1 MKKSAL
7 VTGASG
13 GIGSEIARCL
23 RRDGFE
29 VLLHYNRA
37 RESAQ
42 TLSDEL
48 GGAPFYRADFENPS
62 EIEAMFDEINVMC
75 GGVDLLVNNA
85 GLAYY
90 GLLTDMKPE
99 EWRRLFAV
107 NVDGAYHC
115 CRLAIPNMVRR
126 KAGRIINIASVWG
139 LCGASCETAYSAAK
153 SALIGFTKALAKEL
167 GPSGISVN
175 CVAPGV
181 IMTEMLSSLSDE
193 TIEAL
198 REETPLGVIG
208 KPSDVA
214 ELVSF
219 LASDRAG
226 FITGQVISPNGGFVI
241 S

>member
-1 MKKSAL
+1 MKKKAL

-23 RRDGFE
+23 DRDGFE

-37 RESAQ
+37 REHAAG
-42 TLSDEL
+42 LSDEL
-48 GGAPFYRADFENPS
+48 GGAPFFRADFENPS
-62 EIEAMFDEINVMC
+62 EIESMFSEIDEAH

-99 EWRRLFAV
+99 DWRRLFAV

-126 KAGRIINIASVWG
+126 KSGKIINIASVWG

-167 GPSGISVN
+167 GPSGITVN

-181 IMTEMLSSLSDE
+181 IMTGMLDSLADE
-193 TIEAL
+193 EIDSL
-198 REETPLGVIG
+198 RTQTPLGVLG

-219 LASDRAG
+219 LASDKAG